1 MLRQLSTVVLVF
13 VAAVGS
19 LALATAAEPKTDG
32 KTKSPPKELTMDI
45 GKGIKLEMVLIPAG
59 EFMMGAP
66 DSEKGAFEN
75 EKPRHRVRITK
86 RFYLGKYLVTQEQWE
101 CLMGNNPSA
110 FQGPK
115 KPVEQIVWK
124 DCRHFLEKLNAKFGA
139 HRGKFV
145 LPSEAQWEYSCRA
158 GGSTRFYF
166 GDDEKKL
173 GDYAWYDA
181 NSDNS
186 THPVGEK
193 RPNAWGLYD
202 MAGNVQDGIWRNSM
216 NWRYVKTLTRVRWMV
231 LTQIP
236 TVCVYC
242 VSAWMVCDASEPGKT
257 DLLFAAE
264 AAASG
269 VKDSAE
275 RDLLLSHIA
284 VQCAVKRHDD
294 QALRVW
300 MTISGQER
308 EPTLNQIAAAQ
319 ARRGNL
325 SLSRKTVQIGFQHIA
340 KTDPHYVLPA
350 TARFVADALCDA
362 GHEREA
368 AAELRGAAI
377 PLTAACL
384 AATGNGIDAANS
396 LLREIPTHPKASWI
410 VLGSISSTQ
419 SGMRS

>member
-1 MLRQLSTVVLVF
+1 MFRRVSIVALVVMV
-13 VAAVGS
+13 VVGS
-19 LALATAAEPKTDG
+19 LAVATAAEPKTDG
-32 KTKSPPKELTMDI
+32 KTKSPPKELTVDI
-45 GKGIKLEMVLIPAG
+45 GKGIELEMVLIPAG

-124 DCRHFLEKLNAKFGA
+124 DCQHFLEKLNAKFGA

-202 MAGNVQDGIWRNSM
+202 MAGNVRELCEDWFGGEYYKRSP
-216 NWRYVKTLTRVRWMV
+216 LDD
-231 LTQIP
+231 P
-236 TVCVYC
+236 TGPTTGSYHVYRGGC
-242 VSAWMVCDASEPGKT
+242 WQSPAAGCSSAT
-257 DLLFAAE
+257 
-264 AAASG
+264 
-269 VKDSAE
+269 
-275 RDLLLSHIA
+275 
-284 VQCAVKRHDD
+284 
-294 QALRVW
+294 
-300 MTISGQER
+300 
-308 EPTLNQIAAAQ
+308 
-319 ARRGNL
+319 
-325 SLSRKTVQIGFQHIA
+325 
-340 KTDPHYVLPA
+340 
-350 TARFVADALCDA
+350 
-362 GHEREA
+362 
-368 AAELRGAAI
+368 
-377 PLTAACL
+377 
-384 AATGNGIDAANS
+384 
-396 LLREIPTHPKASWI
+396 REIGGREE
-410 VLGSISSTQ
+410 VNYMLGVRVALIPI
-419 SGMRS
+419 GK